1 MSRSLRLVYR
11 ISVDASIQSLES
23 FIPAQRHCWAFSL
36 APVDGEITS
45 LPSTWL
51 TNQGIGRS
59 NSYLTITK
67 IRRNR
72 RTVPSATVIA
82 RAQH

>member
-23 FIPAQRHCWAFSL
+23 FIPAQRHCWVFSL
-36 APVDGEITS
+36 GPVEGEITS
-45 LPSTWL
+45 LPIPWL
-51 TNQGIGRS
+51 PTRIGRS

-67 IRRNR
+67 TRRNR
-72 RTVPSATVIA
+72 RTVPPGTAIA